1 MNHKDF
7 YKNKKILI
15 TGADGFIGSHLIKKL
30 ISSEAD
36 ITALVLSENLKN
48 LNSIKN
54 KIKFVYEDI
63 TKKEIIDE
71 IIKINPECIFH
82 FAALTKT
89 DNYPNIRE
97 ILETNIMSTIN
108 IAEAAI
114 RLKKLKR
121 LIFSSTY
128 LVYED
133 SAELLKEDN
142 NLNPKSS
149 YAISKYTSGKIL
161 QKYSAKH
168 KLPLIITRL
177 FNVYGENNI
186 NNVIFLFAKS
196 SLKNKEIYID
206 GDGKQLRDFIYIDD
220 VIEALLLITQN
231 DKKPNTVINVGSGEY
246 IKIKELAEKIKN
258 LTKSSSKIIYRD
270 FDPGLKNSYC
280 NNSLLKSYGWKQ
292 KTSMDKGLK
301 KTIEWIKENEDII

>member
-71 IIKINPECIFH
+71 IIKTNPDYIFH
-82 FAALTKT
+82 LAALTKT
-89 DNYPNIRE
+89 DYYSNIRE

-114 RLKKLKR
+114 KLKRLKR

-133 SAELLKEDN
+133 SVELLKENN

-149 YAISKYTSGKIL
+149 YAISKYTSEKIL

-206 GDGKQLRDFIYIDD
+206 GDGEQLRDFIYIDD

-231 DKKPNTVINVGSGEY
+231 DKKSNTVINVGSGEY

-258 LTKSSSKIIYRD
+258 LTKSSSKIIYKD

-292 KTSMDKGLK
+292 KTSMDEGLK

>member
-133 SAELLKEDN
+133 SVELLKENN

-149 YAISKYTSGKIL
+149 YAISKYTSEKIL
-161 QKYSAKH
+161 QKYSTKH

-206 GDGKQLRDFIYIDD
+206 GDGEQLRDFIYIDD

-231 DKKPNTVINVGSGEY
+231 NKKSNTVINVGSGEY

-270 FDPGLKNSYC
+270 FDPGLKNSY
-280 NNSLLKSYGWKQ
+280 
-292 KTSMDKGLK
+292 
-301 KTIEWIKENEDII
+301 

>member
-71 IIKINPECIFH
+71 IIKINPEFIFH

-133 SAELLKEDN
+133 SVELLKENN

-149 YAISKYTSGKIL
+149 YAISKYTSEKIL
-161 QKYSAKH
+161 QKYSTKH

-206 GDGKQLRDFIYIDD
+206 GDGEQLRDFIYIDD

-231 DKKPNTVINVGSGEY
+231 NKKSNTVINVGSGEY

-292 KTSMDKGLK
+292 KTSMDEGLK